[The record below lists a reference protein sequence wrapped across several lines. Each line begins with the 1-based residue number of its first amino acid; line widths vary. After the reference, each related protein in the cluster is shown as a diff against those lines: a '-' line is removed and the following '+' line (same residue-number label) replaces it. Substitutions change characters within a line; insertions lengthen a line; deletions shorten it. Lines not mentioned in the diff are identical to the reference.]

1 MFITTDA
8 EKLRNE
14 VVGTVTCTVINSWD
28 ENELSCGEFVDTT
41 GLRIPSKQA

>member
-14 VVGTVTCTVINSWD
+14 VVGT